1 MLRVI
6 TRGDTVQNNRAR
18 RIYRCHQISGASLH
32 QSIVILLGT
41 RAEVQLVLHMYVPI
55 STVLLTSRHTSGF
68 VAASFK
74 SLMIAA
80 YFGEV
85 WNSKW

>member
-55 STVLLTSRHTSGF
+55 STVLLYLTTHLGVRGGILQIIDDCR
-68 VAASFK
+68 V
-74 SLMIAA
+74 LRR
-80 YFGEV
+80 GLEL
-85 WNSKW
+85 KW